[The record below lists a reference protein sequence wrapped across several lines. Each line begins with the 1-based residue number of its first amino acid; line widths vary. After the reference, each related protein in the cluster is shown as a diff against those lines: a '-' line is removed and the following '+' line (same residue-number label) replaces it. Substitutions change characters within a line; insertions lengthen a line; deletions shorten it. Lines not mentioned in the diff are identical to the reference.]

1 MLLPVNEKKNKK
13 KNCWSVEHKWNP
25 FFYPECSGLP
35 SQSALGSKNM
45 CHAGLSQPGGCGL
58 EGRESGGGEG
68 GGAGKGVLKRTRV
81 QVFQDLKVLHPD
93 GLKKNQEPETSWN
106 FSLKKEKNLVFNHR
120 RLHWFHSIFIYSYGR
135 LLCGRAERCR

>member
-1 MLLPVNEKKNKK
+1 MLLPVNEKKTKK
-13 KNCWSVEHKWNP
+13 KKLLVCGAQVEALTG
-25 FFYPECSGLP
+25 FYPECSGLP

-58 EGRESGGGEG
+58 EGRESGGG
-68 GGAGKGVLKRTRV
+68 LKRTRV